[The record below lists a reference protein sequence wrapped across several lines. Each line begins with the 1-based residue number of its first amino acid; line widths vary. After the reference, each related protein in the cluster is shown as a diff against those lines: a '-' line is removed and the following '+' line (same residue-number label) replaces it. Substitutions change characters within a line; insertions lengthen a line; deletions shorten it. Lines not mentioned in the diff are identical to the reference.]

1 MSDCYEDD
9 SFESESDSESGEKEE
24 LEQKDAPDSG
34 ASHAMEPQPA
44 SNLLRSPRF
53 SAAFGGN
60 GSSSDLEE
68 HDISRLRPM

>member
-1 MSDCYEDD
+1 MSDFYEDD

-24 LEQKDAPDSG
+24 LERKDAGD
-34 ASHAMEPQPA
+34 EPSPVRESQPA
-44 SNLLRSPRF
+44 PSLLRSPRF

-68 HDISRLRPM
+68 QDGSRLRPL